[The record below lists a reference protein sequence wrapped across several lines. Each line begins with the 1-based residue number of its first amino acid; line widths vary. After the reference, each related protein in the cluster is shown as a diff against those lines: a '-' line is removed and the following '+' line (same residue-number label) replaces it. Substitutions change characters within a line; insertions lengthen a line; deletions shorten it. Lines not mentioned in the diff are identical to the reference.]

1 MAEAKRFSKQKGKYK
16 NGGEPRLLREVAY
29 ERLKEAIRDGEL
41 QPGEALP
48 ESRISS
54 ALQISRTPVREAL
67 QKLAQEGLV
76 QIMPNRAVTV
86 AEPSLPDA
94 LNVLHVRSL
103 IEPEIVRLV
112 TETITSE
119 KIEVLRQAVA
129 DMAAAAEAGDRMA
142 WSKADTVYHET
153 LSNACPNKLL
163 GKLGLQMRNRIHF
176 LATDAQTTAARLDAC
191 TKEHRAIVEAIAE
204 RDGQKAQEAMQVHIH
219 ELRSSLFRRLAHL

>member
-1 MAEAKRFSKQKGKYK
+1 MPTRPKQKGKYK
-16 NGGEPRLLREVAY
+16 NGSEPRLLREVAY

-103 IEPEIVRLV
+103 VEPEIVRLV
-112 TETITSE
+112 AEAVTPEALD
-119 KIEVLRQAVA
+119 VLRQAVA
-129 DMAAAAEAGDRMA
+129 DMEAAAEAGDRSA

-153 LSNACPNKLL
+153 LSNACPNALL

-176 LATDAQTTAARLDAC
+176 LATDAQTTAARLAAC
-191 TKEHRAIVEAIAE
+191 TEEHREIIEAIAE
-204 RDGQKAQEAMQVHIH
+204 GDGPRAQAAMQEHIH
-219 ELRSSLFRRLAHL
+219 ALRTSFFRRLAHL

>member
-1 MAEAKRFSKQKGKYK
+1 MAIRPEQEGKRKREH
-16 NGGEPRLLREVAY
+16 EPRLLRDVAY
-29 ERLKEAIRDGEL
+29 ERLKEAIRDGAL
-41 QPGEALP
+41 RPGEALP
-48 ESRISS
+48 ESRVSA

-76 QIMPNRAVTV
+76 QILPNRAVTV

-112 TETITSE
+112 AEAITPE
-119 KIEVLRQAVA
+119 ALGALQEAVA
-129 DMAAAAEAGDRMA
+129 DMTAAAEAGDRAA

-153 LSNACPNKLL
+153 LSSACPNALL

-176 LATDAQTTAARLDAC
+176 LATDAQTTAARLVTC
-191 TKEHRAIVEAIAE
+191 TEEHRVVAEAIAE
-204 RDGQKAQEAMQVHIH
+204 GDGEKAQEAMREHIH
-219 ELRSSLFRRLAHL
+219 QLRTSFFRRLAHL